1 MVRIWNPPGQ
11 IAADYWGSDAPV
23 RCIQGPIE
31 SGKSVASCMALF
43 RAMCETPRSKGS
55 NLRKSRWLVSRNT
68 YADLRNSTVNTFLD
82 WFPPGPRGKGFGKFY
97 ETEPY
102 EYKFIWRDIEA
113 EIHFESFQDDSDTSL
128 RALKSKEYTGGWFNE
143 AQFSTRKLIAAMIE
157 RTGRYPKW
165 EDISHSWQPGG
176 EKWEEMK
183 SIRRARAVKE
193 FRAGLR
199 GDMNP
204 GPMPPFEEMRID
216 RRWFIMDM
224 NAPRV
229 SNHWIQIVRGDIPVP
244 DSWDESEKRA
254 HKKPENWAFFMQ
266 PPAVF
271 PDAAAPEG
279 YVINPKAENLRN
291 MAPGR
296 YLDLCEGRSTKEID
310 RELRNKVVIEA
321 RGEPVFPGF
330 RRDVHVTRDT
340 IRPHEGG
347 VVYGGADFGL
357 TPAWVFGQRV
367 GRRWPILREMSATNK
382 TASEYA
388 PEVAKNIAKWFP
400 WVVTETYTDEHGE
413 EKYRFDP
420 SLLRLWGD
428 PSGGWSGQAH
438 RQSVFDVYRT
448 HNLIVRAPAIQDV
461 PALRIDLTR
470 NVISRFEDGEPVL
483 MVDPG
488 CSSLIAAL
496 DGGYTLKRLPG
507 TKTNEIVESVNK
519 DGFSHIGEALQY
531 MFWGAG
537 EAKVVTGR
545 AAEAGLGG
553 LPVRVNV
560 RDMRDARTK
569 TSVGILAGNKHKGA
583 LFRFSR
589 GSK

>member
-1 MVRIWNPPGQ
+1 MVRVWNPPGQ
-11 IAADYWGSDAPV
+11 IAADYWGSDYPI

-102 EYKFIWRDIEA
+102 VYEFVWRDIEA

-176 EKWEEMK
+176 EKWKEMK
-183 SIRRARAVKE
+183 SIRLARAVKDW
-193 FRAGLR
+193 RAGKR
-199 GDMNP
+199 ADYDP
-204 GPMPPFEEMRID
+204 GPMPDFSEMRID

-244 DSWDESEKRA
+244 DAWDESEKRA
-254 HKKPENWAFFMQ
+254 HKKPDNWAFFMQ

-271 PDAAAPEG
+271 PDEAAPEG
-279 YVINPKAENLRN
+279 YVINPAAENLRN

-296 YLDLCEGRSTKEID
+296 YLDLTEGRSTKEID

-321 RGEPVFPGF
+321 KGEPVFPGF
-330 RRDVHVTRDT
+330 RRDLHVAKESV
-340 IRPHEGG
+340 RPLEGG

-367 GRRWPILREMSATNK
+367 GRKWPILREMSATNK

-388 PEVAKNIAKWFP
+388 PEVARSIAKWFP
-400 WVVTETYTDEHGE
+400 WVVVSHDEANDR
-413 EKYRFDP
+413 YVFDP
-420 SLLRLWGD
+420 NLLRLWGD

-448 HNLIVRAPAIQDV
+448 HGLVVRAPAIQDV

-470 NVISRFEDGEPVL
+470 DVVARRDDGDPVL
-483 MVDPG
+483 MIDP
-488 CSSLIAAL
+488 CCVSLIASL

-507 TKTNEIVESVNK
+507 TKANEIVEQVNK
-519 DGFSHIGEALQY
+519 DQYSHIAEAFQY
-531 MFWGAG
+531 LFWGAG
-537 EAKVVTGR
+537 EAKVVAGR
-545 AAEAGLGG
+545 VSEAGLGA
-553 LPVRVNV
+553 LPRAVNV
-560 RDMRDARTK
+560 KDLRESRK
-569 TSVGILAGNKHKGA
+569 TNVGMLTGGKGKAG

-589 GSK
+589 GAR